1 MKITEIF
8 DKINSSVGN
17 DKTVVMQQNLND
29 VIVQMY
35 QDCYDPDR
43 KYGLH
48 KLNITATGTKTV
60 DDDYDEF
67 HDLLDTLAEKELTG
81 NAAIDTASALINQ
94 FTQQDQS
101 LLKDILNKKFTIGF
115 SAKSLEKLINKPLF
129 DKFVVTLACHLEKV
143 KGVNPIDGTW
153 FASRKCDG
161 CRCVAF
167 LQKHAGS
174 VDVDFISRQGKQ
186 FLTLDKIKPALR
198 WLIRDEAD
206 GNYYVDGEC
215 CIVDE
220 NGNEDFQSIL
230 KEIRRK
236 DHTIENPCYQI
247 FDFITEDEFN
257 LKTVSPKFDYRYSRM
272 VRMARGCQ
280 YPTLKVLKQ
289 ELLLSQDDF
298 DRWEHYVAEGHWE
311 GFMLR
316 KNEEFKKD
324 RIKTL
329 LKVKKFQDAE
339 YVVSDLEVAEL
350 TAAEPGVG
358 NIKYMG
364 VKSLIITHKGN
375 KVNVGSGLSKEQR
388 MQWYAHPEQIIG
400 KTITVKFFE
409 ITTNKDGQESLRFP
423 TLKCVYEHG
432 RDI

>member
-1 MKITEIF
+1 MFSKIKSIK
-8 DKINSSVGN
+8 KIQS
-17 DKTVVMQQNLND
+17 T
-29 VIVQMY
+29 
-35 QDCYDPDR
+35 
-43 KYGLH
+43 
-48 KLNITATGTKTV
+48 
-60 DDDYDEF
+60 
-67 HDLLDTLAEKELTG
+67 DTYELTIANTHCFYCNG
-81 NAAIDTASALINQ
+81 I
-94 FTQQDQS
+94 
-101 LLKDILNKKFTIGF
+101 LKHN
-115 SAKSLEKLINKPLF
+115 
-129 DKFVVTLACHLEKV
+129 
-143 KGVNPIDGTW
+143 
-153 FASRKCDG
+153 

-167 LQKHAGS
+167 LQKHAGT
-174 VDVDFISRQGKQ
+174 VDVDFISRQGKP
-186 FLTLDKIKPALR
+186 FLTLEKIKPALR

-289 ELLLSQDDF
+289 ELLLTQDDF
-298 DRWEHYVAEGHWE
+298 DRWERYVAEGHWE

-329 LKVKKFQDAE
+329 LKVKKFLDAE
-339 YVVSDLEVAEL
+339 YVVSDIEVAEL

-409 ITTNKDGQESLRFP
+409 ETKSQDGTYSLRFP
-423 TLKCVYEHG
+423 VLKAVYENG